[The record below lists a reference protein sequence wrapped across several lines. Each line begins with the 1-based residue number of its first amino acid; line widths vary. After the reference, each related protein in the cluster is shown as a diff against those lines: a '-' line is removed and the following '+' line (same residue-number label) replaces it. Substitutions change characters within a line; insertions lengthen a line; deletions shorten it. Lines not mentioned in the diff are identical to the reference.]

1 MQLRTVLVSAPQ
13 ARRWVTRWMMRE
25 QGEWLHRW
33 RFLCA
38 LIAFLWQ
45 GKIESPTGWAPTR
58 VEHHIFVGDH
68 LVSDR
73 KPPSPRN
80 HIAHRVGLQAQG
92 SALCGSSPC
101 ERPETTITAKSH
113 RPQGG
118 STGAGFRSLLELT
131 L

>member
-1 MQLRTVLVSAPQ
+1 MPLRPFLVSAPQ

-80 HIAHRVGLQAQG
+80 HRSEERRVGK
-92 SALCGSSPC
+92 
-101 ERPETTITAKSH
+101 ERVSQCRYRGTPY
-113 RPQGG
+113 
-118 STGAGFRSLLELT
+118 L
-131 L
+131 

>member
-1 MQLRTVLVSAPQ
+1 MIRRPPRSTRTDTLFPYTTLFRSVGVPAATRMPLRPFLVSAPQ

-80 HIAHRVGLQAQG
+80 HIAQRVLDRK
-92 SALCGSSPC
+92 SP
-101 ERPETTITAKSH
+101 
-113 RPQGG
+113 
-118 STGAGFRSLLELT
+118 
-131 L
+131 